1 MYWTEILTAL
11 ALVFVLEGMLPFIS
25 PAKYRQMVA
34 EITRLSDNNIR
45 NIGLVVMI
53 AGSVAAVL
61 RARLVRYR
69 ETTDKRENHGQECS
83 CHWHPVG

>member
-1 MYWTEILTAL
+1 MYWTEILTAV

-53 AGSVAAVL
+53 AGL
-61 RARLVRYR
+61 LLLFFVR
-69 ETTDKRENHGQECS
+69 G
-83 CHWHPVG
+83 

>member
-1 MYWTEILTAL
+1 MYWTDILTAV

-34 EITRLSDNNIR
+34 EITRLSDSTIR

-53 AGSVAAVL
+53 AGLLLLFV
-61 RARLVRYR
+61 VR
-69 ETTDKRENHGQECS
+69 G
-83 CHWHPVG
+83 

>member
-34 EITRLSDNNIR
+34 EITRLSDSNIR

-53 AGSVAAVL
+53 AGL
-61 RARLVRYR
+61 LLLFFVR
-69 ETTDKRENHGQECS
+69 G
-83 CHWHPVG
+83 